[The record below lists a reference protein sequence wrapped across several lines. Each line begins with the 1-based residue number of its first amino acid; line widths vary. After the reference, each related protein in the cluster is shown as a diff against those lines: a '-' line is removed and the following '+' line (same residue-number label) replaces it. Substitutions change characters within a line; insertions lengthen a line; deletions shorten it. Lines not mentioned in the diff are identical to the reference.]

1 MSIQYKIAETSD
13 EFKHGEK
20 LFLLYAGSLNVDLS
34 FQNFTDELK
43 TINKQYNK
51 PGGALLIAYNG
62 EDAIGCAGL
71 RMINSEVAELKRMF
85 VLTEY
90 NGQGIGKKMLGIIID
105 IARKLKYKK
114 IKSTYKLRAPITIFG
129 AIIYPG
135 LRIKL
140 IPLNNRIPRVQ
151 NKLGRPFIVSTQAF
165 YGPKVIFAA
174 SKRGK

>member
-20 LFLLYAGSLNVDLS
+20 LFQLYADSLKVDLS

-105 IARKLKYKK
+105 IARELKYKK
-114 IKSTYKLRAPITIFG
+114 IKLDTLPGMIQAQRLYRSFG
-129 AIIYPG
+129 FVDI
-135 LRIKL
+135 
-140 IPLNNRIPRVQ
+140 
-151 NKLGRPFIVSTQAF
+151 
-165 YGPKVIFAA
+165 A
-174 SKRGK
+174 SYRFNPVEGTVFMEKEL

>member
-20 LFLLYAGSLNVDLS
+20 LFLLYADSLNVDLS

-71 RMINSEVAELKRMF
+71 RMINSEVTELKRMF

-105 IARKLKYKK
+105 IARELKYKK
-114 IKSTYKLRAPITIFG
+114 IKLDTLPGMIQAQRLYRSFGFVDIAPYRFNPIESTVFMEKEL
-129 AIIYPG
+129 
-135 LRIKL
+135 
-140 IPLNNRIPRVQ
+140 
-151 NKLGRPFIVSTQAF
+151 
-165 YGPKVIFAA
+165 
-174 SKRGK
+174 

>member
-20 LFLLYAGSLNVDLS
+20 LFLLYADSLNVDLS

-105 IARKLKYKK
+105 IARELKYKK
-114 IKSTYKLRAPITIFG
+114 IKLDTLPGMIQAQRLYRSFG
-129 AIIYPG
+129 FVDI
-135 LRIKL
+135 
-140 IPLNNRIPRVQ
+140 
-151 NKLGRPFIVSTQAF
+151 
-165 YGPKVIFAA
+165 A
-174 SKRGK
+174 SYRFNPVEGTVFMEKEL

>member
-1 MSIQYKIAETSD
+1 MSIQYKIAETSG
-13 EFKHGEK
+13 EFKYGEK
-20 LFLLYAGSLNVDLS
+20 LFLLYADSLNVDLS

-71 RMINSEVAELKRMF
+71 RMINSEVAELKRMY

-105 IARKLKYKK
+105 IARELNYKK
-114 IKSTYKLRAPITIFG
+114 IKLDTL
-129 AIIYPG
+129 PG
-135 LRIKL
+135 M
-140 IPLNNRIPRVQ
+140 
-151 NKLGRPFIVSTQAF
+151 TQAQRLYRSF
-165 YGPKVIFAA
+165 GFVDIAPYRFNPVEGTVFMEKEL
-174 SKRGK
+174 

>member
-1 MSIQYKIAETSD
+1 MSIQYKIAETSG

-105 IARKLKYKK
+105 IARELKYKK
-114 IKSTYKLRAPITIFG
+114 IKLDTLPGMIQAQRLYRSFG
-129 AIIYPG
+129 FVDI
-135 LRIKL
+135 
-140 IPLNNRIPRVQ
+140 
-151 NKLGRPFIVSTQAF
+151 
-165 YGPKVIFAA
+165 A
-174 SKRGK
+174 SYRFNPVEGTVFMEKEL

>member
-1 MSIQYKIAETSD
+1 MSIQYKIAETSG
-13 EFKHGEK
+13 EFKHDEK

-105 IARKLKYKK
+105 IARELKYKK
-114 IKSTYKLRAPITIFG
+114 IKLDTLPGMIQAQRLYRSFG
-129 AIIYPG
+129 FVDI
-135 LRIKL
+135 
-140 IPLNNRIPRVQ
+140 
-151 NKLGRPFIVSTQAF
+151 
-165 YGPKVIFAA
+165 A
-174 SKRGK
+174 SYRFNPVEGTVFMEKEL